1 MGRKTAKDL
10 ADRFRSLD
18 ALKAASQEELTAIP
32 DVGEIVAASITE
44 YFSFPENNQM
54 IRRLLD
60 AGVAPVYESTVQ
72 SHALDGMTI
81 VVTGALPTL
90 SRDEAEALIA
100 AHGGKPSGSVS
111 KKTDYVLAGE
121 SAGSK
126 LTKARE
132 LGVRVLNEQEFFELI
147 GETKR

>member
-1 MGRKTAKDL
+1 ME
-10 ADRFRSLD
+10 
-18 ALKAASQEELTAIP
+18 QE
-32 DVGEIVAASITE
+32 
-44 YFSFPENNQM
+44 M

-81 VVTGALPTL
+81 VVTGTLPTL